1 MQNIQTIQKTNEQNK
16 KYKDEELEHLI
27 ITTYDDKV
35 YKFNTNMWVV
45 IPGVNA
51 LYLHNNPENR
61 LITIP
66 APHEYDTFNFMT
78 YKIPELRVICR
89 AYLLSSKQTKQ
100 ETINSIKE
108 RMRIISSMPG
118 YSSTE
123 YLDYNN
129 SLPIESRGIKLS
141 KKIKHNYIHNYIH
154 QQIPL
159 SCMSPLNKRIF
170 QTKLQ
175 QVKLN
180 FQRKLRLYYF
190 MSLGPANMDSS
201 NCVNQ
206 DDVSTMEPL
215 SSLKP
220 KDLFSFKEGKIIYG
234 FEIKTLIEVIEKYNN
249 RNPFTRE
256 LLPNEA
262 LFRLNKIKKLYP
274 LLHNGENIIKNNT
287 NYSYRVN
294 NRFIDPNSIYRLNDE
309 LLLVIPDINNVFNV
323 FTDLNNL
330 HSIQVNNYLLSA
342 QKFIKDIIN
351 ELTTYFDIVIVN
363 IQRHPINRLYID
375 ASQRWGFRDN
385 INSGTDLLRILTRT
399 KLDLINTRFNTLF
412 VRNRVVQPHIY
423 SSNTPNM
430 PRETHSSINLMNI
443 YLTGFYRLKT
453 NIKRILESP
462 ESFTNDT
469 ENAYNIAIT
478 TIRQTI
484 EQCIN

>member
-1 MQNIQTIQKTNEQNK
+1 MLNNQTIQITNIQNK
-16 KYKDEELEHLI
+16 KYKDEELENLI
-27 ITTYDDKV
+27 ITTNDNKV

-45 IPGVNA
+45 IPGVNE
-51 LYLHNNPENR
+51 LYLNNNPRNR

-78 YKIPELRVICR
+78 YKIPELRVICI
-89 AYLLSSKQTKQ
+89 AYLLSSKKTKQ
-100 ETINSIKE
+100 ETINSIKD
-108 RMRIISSMPG
+108 RMRFISSMPG

-129 SLPIESRGIKLS
+129 SLPIESRGIKLF
-141 KKIKHNYIHNYIH
+141 KKIKYNYI
-154 QQIPL
+154 QQHIPL
-159 SCMSPLNKRIF
+159 SCMSPLNKRNF

-201 NCVNQ
+201 NCVNV
-206 DDVSTMEPL
+206 DDVFTMEPL

-220 KDLFSFKEGKIIYG
+220 KDLFSFKEGKQIYG

-249 RNPFTRE
+249 KNPFTRAT
-256 LLPNEA
+256 LPNEA
-262 LFRLNKIKKLYP
+262 LFRFNKIKKLYP

-294 NRFIDPNSIYRLNDE
+294 SRFIDPNSIYRLNDE
-309 LLLVIPDINNVFNV
+309 LLLVVPDINNVFNV

-351 ELTTYFDIVIVN
+351 ELTNCIDIVIVN
-363 IQRHPINRLYID
+363 IQRHPINRLYIE

-385 INSGTDLLRILTRT
+385 TNSGTDLLRILTRT
-399 KLDLINTRFNTLF
+399 KLDLINTRFDTLF
-412 VRNRVVQPHIY
+412 ARNRVLQQPY
-423 SSNTPNM
+423 LSNIPNM
-430 PRETHSSINLMNI
+430 PRETHSSITLMHN
-443 YLTGFYRLKT
+443 YLTGFQRLKT
-453 NIKRILESP
+453 NIKRIIESP
-462 ESFTNDT
+462 ESFTPDT
-469 ENAYNIAIT
+469 VNAYTIGIT
-478 TIRQTI
+478 TIKQTI